1 MLAIATGT
9 PLAIIAAMI
18 VRRSSNRSSL
28 EELDAIDKK
37 VLRIVRNLGG
47 ETIMSM
53 IMDRAGIPRTTLW
66 RRVKKLSK
74 LGYVEIKKIGRSS
87 VIRLRKV

>member
-18 VRRSSNRSSL
+18 VRSSSNRSSL

>member
-1 MLAIATGT
+1 
-9 PLAIIAAMI
+9 
-18 VRRSSNRSSL
+18 
-28 EELDAIDKK
+28 
-37 VLRIVRNLGG
+37 
-47 ETIMSM
+47 MSM
-53 IMDRAGIPRTTLW
+53 TMDRAGIPRTTLW